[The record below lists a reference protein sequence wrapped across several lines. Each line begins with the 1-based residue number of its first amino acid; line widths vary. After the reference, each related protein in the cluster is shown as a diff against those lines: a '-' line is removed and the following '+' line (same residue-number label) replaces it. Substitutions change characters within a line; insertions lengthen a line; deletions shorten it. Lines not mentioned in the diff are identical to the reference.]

1 AQNTESGYLCALAIA
16 QRKPILYLL
25 PLGNMIPDEIKL
37 LQSNPQVSKLLMV
50 KFFQENNI
58 ESRLAEFIDLLENGR
73 GDWELPTIKFT
84 WRISPRIERY
94 LRWKTVNTKKTKAD
108 WLREYLLKEIIDKDE
123 EYKGFLRNI

>member
-1 AQNTESGYLCALAIA
+1 
-16 QRKPILYLL
+16 
-25 PLGNMIPDEIKL
+25 MIPDEIKL